1 MPTRNVNLT
10 DALDDYVRAKIASGK
25 YENASE
31 VVRAALRVLE
41 REEHE
46 FDAKLAAL
54 RSAIDEGDASGFAE
68 GNAFDRIRQSLKLRS
83 KKH

>member
-10 DALDDYVRAKIASGK
+10 NALDDFVRTKVESGK

-31 VVRAALRVLE
+31 VGRAALRVLE

-46 FDAKLAAL
+46 FDARLAAL
-54 RSAIDEGDASGFAE
+54 RSAIDAGDESGFTE
-68 GNAFDRIRQSLKLRS
+68 GNAFDRIRQSLKLHS

>member
-1 MPTRNVNLT
+1 VE
-10 DALDDYVRAKIASGK
+10 SGK

-41 REEHE
+41 REEHQ

-54 RSAIDEGDASGFAE
+54 RSAIDEGDKSGFTE
-68 GNAFDRIRQSLKLRS
+68 GNAFDRIRQSLKLHS